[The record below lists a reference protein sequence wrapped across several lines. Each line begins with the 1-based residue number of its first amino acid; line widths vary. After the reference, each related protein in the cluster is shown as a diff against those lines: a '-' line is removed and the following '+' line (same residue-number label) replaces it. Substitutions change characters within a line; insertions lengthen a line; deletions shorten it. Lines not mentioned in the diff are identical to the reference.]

1 MIVRGCLCLVAK
13 KMRSYAQIENY
24 HVNYNKNYVY
34 KFIIFLQTK
43 HQLKIFAK
51 YIFLPNHTSA
61 RVRNRKVKHLTATV
75 SLIGQ
80 ESRPPCLQ
88 CSRAHSILTVTD
100 SVRNSQLR
108 SLPSY

>member
-51 YIFLPNHTSA
+51 YIFLQYP
-61 RVRNRKVKHLTATV
+61 
-75 SLIGQ
+75 II
-80 ESRPPCLQ
+80 PPLVYKIEK
-88 CSRAHSILTVTD
+88 SNI
-100 SVRNSQLR
+100 
-108 SLPSY
+108 